1 MANGA
6 AEDVRTANSDRWTR
20 VYVAA
25 AGGHV
30 EVLVLLERL
39 GAAPDARVADRGRQ
53 TPFLPASWGPPDR
66 VSLLLRPQDCYPCLS
81 FAELLF
87 YCPCCM
93 CVSIVALV
101 LCFSTFSFWLN
112 MLSPSFVSLLS
123 PCPSPDIAHGRTFVF
138 LVSPFLQ

>member
-53 TPFLPASWGPPDR
+53 TPFLPASWGPR
-66 VSLLLRPQDCYPCLS
+66 
-81 FAELLF
+81 
-87 YCPCCM
+87 
-93 CVSIVALV
+93 
-101 LCFSTFSFWLN
+101 
-112 MLSPSFVSLLS
+112 
-123 PCPSPDIAHGRTFVF
+123 
-138 LVSPFLQ
+138 